1 MSHSTRRLRL
11 TAVGCSFSFENAL
24 IEAGLVPRHIEN
36 NVSACMF
43 YTKIPLMP
51 SGVFG
56 GHTVVSMR
64 PYLPEDLEK
73 VRAITRPYITTHGE
87 PIAWGWDALE
97 KLGISD
103 INKPDEGS
111 AQEIRDGEIPVF
123 WACGVTPQ
131 LSVLQSPEVK
141 GTVMGHTPGSMVVLD
156 IRVEDVVR

>member
-1 MSHSTRRLRL
+1 M
-11 TAVGCSFSFENAL
+11 
-24 IEAGLVPRHIEN
+24 EAGLVPRHIEN

-43 YTKIPLMP
+43 HTNVPLMP

-56 GHTVVSMR
+56 GNTVVSMR
-64 PYLPEDLEK
+64 PYRAEDVEK

-103 INKPDEGS
+103 INKPDQG
-111 AQEIRDGEIPVF
+111 APQEIREGEVPVF

-131 LSVLQSPEVK
+131 LSVMQSPEVK
-141 GTVMGHTPGSMVVLD
+141 GMVIGHTPGSMVVLD
-156 IRVEDVVR
+156 TRVEDVVQ